1 MNTNHTILQID
12 DPSQKSQIAK
22 AILYQLPDWFGIPE
36 STNEYI
42 DGCADKPLWAAMV
55 EGSPVGFIALK
66 ETSPV
71 TAEIYVMGVLPHL
84 HHSGIGRSLFLAL
97 ECYAEKQGCQFN
109 QVKTVRKGSWES
121 YDKTNEFYVAMGF
134 SEFECFPEYWDEKN
148 PCQIYVKAV
157 PSDK

>member
-1 MNTNHTILQID
+1 
-12 DPSQKSQIAK
+12 
-22 AILYQLPDWFGIPE
+22 
-36 STNEYI
+36 
-42 DGCADKPLWAAMV
+42 MV
-55 EGSPVGFIALK
+55 EGSPAGFIALK

-97 ECYAEKQGCQFN
+97 ECYAEKQGYQFI